1 MEKGQPIPVIL
12 KKRVEN
18 SGPLEINIQEK
29 RIDRRVFHQ
38 EQVSLDKIVSD
49 SASQFYITGK
59 STKIGLMNF
68 LQLVKKHDLNEVE
81 LSQEEV
87 VLSSDL
93 ITKIAT
99 ASVVDDD
106 EESMKFIDAA
116 AIGMFIAAFFLSLFA
131 LLTKTQEDLKTFSWI
146 LLLLSGVFL
155 SNYLYRGIKSR
166 ELHRIWRLCI
176 KSLSRK

>member
-1 MEKGQPIPVIL
+1 MDKGKPIPVIL
-12 KKRVEN
+12 KQRIEG

-59 STKIGLMNF
+59 STKIALLNF
-68 LQLVKKHDLNEVE
+68 LQLIKKHDLNEVD
-81 LSQEEV
+81 LSAEEV

-106 EESMKFIDAA
+106 EESLKYIDAG
-116 AIGMFIAAFFLSLFA
+116 AIGMFIASFFLSIFA
-131 LLTKTQEDLKTFSWI
+131 LLTKTEEDLKTFAWI
-146 LLLLSGVFL
+146 LLLLAVVFL
-155 SNYLYRGIKSR
+155 SNYLYRGIKGKELSR
-166 ELHRIWRLCI
+166 LWRLCI
-176 KSLSRK
+176 KSLSKK